1 MKKLYMI
8 VSKDEYELPL
18 IVAESVNDI
27 AVRIGKNVRDLYT
40 CFSKGRNPKA
50 KDHKYYRRYITVEV
64 EDDD

>member
-1 MKKLYMI
+1 MTLYMI

-18 IVAESVNDI
+18 VVGESVQEM
-27 AVRIGKNVRDLYT
+27 ARITGRTLHT
-40 CFSKGRNPKA
+40 LRCCFSKGRNPTL